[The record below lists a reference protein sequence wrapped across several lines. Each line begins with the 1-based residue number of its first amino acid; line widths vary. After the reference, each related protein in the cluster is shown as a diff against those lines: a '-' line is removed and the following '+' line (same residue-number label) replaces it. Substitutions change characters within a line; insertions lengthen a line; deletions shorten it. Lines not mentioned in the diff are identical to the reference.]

1 MILEQVTNFLEEK
14 LQPVM
19 YTLNNNRYLKAIQAG
34 FFGAMPVMVIGSIFL
49 LFSNF
54 PIPGYSD
61 FMASIFGENWAVFF
75 TTPYRVSMNILSLF
89 ILFGVVK
96 SLADYYEVDSL
107 GAQVISLVG
116 FLILTPTITNE
127 EGALG
132 ISMTHL
138 GSGGLFLAIISAILA
153 VEIYRWV
160 IQRGWTIRMPESVPD
175 AVSRSFTSLIP
186 GVFVFII
193 FDVIHLIFLFT
204 GYGTAYNFIYEI
216 LQAPLTNIGGSLWGV
231 SLAIFAEHFL
241 WAFGIHGSSVV
252 SAAAG
257 PVFLSLTAEN
267 AEAFSA
273 GEPLPNIVTQQFLA
287 IFVNLGGSGATLGL
301 VILCL
306 LFAKSRRMKVLG
318 QLSIGPGIFMINEPI
333 IFGIPMVLNPIMMIP
348 LILVPLIM
356 GVVTYFVM
364 AIGLVPLTN
373 GANIPWTTPPI
384 IGGFLLSGWQGAV
397 YQVFQ
402 IFLSMALYY
411 PFFRIED
418 NKAAEVEA
426 QEAEEVEFNAQEATQ
441 N

>member
-1 MILEQVTNFLEEK
+1 MDTVTNFLEEK
-14 LQPVM
+14 MQPIM

-54 PIPGYSD
+54 PVPGYPEL
-61 FMASIFGENWAVFF
+61 MASIFGENWAVFF
-75 TTPYRVSMNILSLF
+75 TTPFRVSMNILSIF
-89 ILFGVVK
+89 IFLGVVK
-96 SLADYYEVDSL
+96 SLADYYKVDSL
-107 GAQVISLVG
+107 GAQVLALVG
-116 FLILTPTITNE
+116 FLILTPTIAND
-127 EGALG
+127 EGVLG

-138 GSGGLFLAIISAILA
+138 GSGGLFLAILTAVIA

-160 IQRGWTIRMPESVPD
+160 IQRGWTIEMPDSVPA

-186 GVFVFII
+186 GVFIFIT
-193 FDVIHLIFLFT
+193 FTVIHLLFSFT
-204 GYGTAYNFIYEI
+204 QFETAYNFIYQI
-216 LQAPLTNIGGSLWGV
+216 LQAPLNNIGGSLWGV

-252 SAAAG
+252 SAAVG

-267 AEAFSA
+267 AEAFAA
-273 GEPLPNIVTQQFLA
+273 GATPPNIVTQQFLA
-287 IFVNLGGSGATLGL
+287 IFVNIGGSGSTIGL
-301 VILCL
+301 VLLCL
-306 LFAKSRRMKVLG
+306 LFARSRQMKLLG

-333 IFGIPMVLNPIMMIP
+333 IFGIPMVLNPVMMIP

-418 NKAAEVEA
+418 NKATEVEA
-426 QEAEEVEFNAQEATQ
+426 QEADDVEHHAQEAT
-441 N
+441 